1 MVLER
6 SAVVLSEARIRLP
19 TMRIAEHAVGEVRL
33 RPAHRPSMRQLKI
46 AIAGAG
52 IAGLTAARALQTFG
66 FRPIVYEQAASLG
79 EVGAGLTVS
88 PNATHVLN
96 ALGMEGVL
104 ERLGMR
110 PNRGG
115 VKHWQTGEL
124 MVEISRGNEMLEKYG
139 AAYYQIHRADL
150 HRELADLVV
159 TTDPDAIRPGH
170 AFRSVEEHNGA
181 LTIHFENGTTASA
194 DVLIGADGVRSR
206 VRAALFGEQTPR
218 FTGYVAYRGLVPMA
232 NLPDGVV
239 DPTSCLSTGPGRSFT
254 RYLVRG
260 GTLVNFVG
268 LTERDDWREEGWS
281 IRATV
286 EEMLRE
292 YEGWYEDVRTIIR
305 SAPPEGLFKWA
316 LFDREPLPN
325 WTRGAVT
332 LIGDAAHPMLPFL
345 GQGAAMGIEDG
356 MVIGRAFSAADSI
369 GEALRRYQEARL
381 PRANWVMLESRKT
394 ALNYHSGREENFRP
408 GKHVS
413 AESLGL
419 MAYNP
424 AAVPV

>member
-19 TMRIAEHAVGEVRL
+19 TMRIVEHAVREVSL

-96 ALGMEGVL
+96 ALGLEDVL

-139 AAYYQIHRADL
+139 AAYHQIHRADL

-181 LTIHFENGTTASA
+181 LTIHFENGTMASA

>member
-139 AAYYQIHRADL
+139 AAYDQI
-150 HRELADLVV
+150 
-159 TTDPDAIRPGH
+159 
-170 AFRSVEEHNGA
+170 
-181 LTIHFENGTTASA
+181 
-194 DVLIGADGVRSR
+194 
-206 VRAALFGEQTPR
+206 
-218 FTGYVAYRGLVPMA
+218 
-232 NLPDGVV
+232 
-239 DPTSCLSTGPGRSFT
+239 C
-254 RYLVRG
+254 
-260 GTLVNFVG
+260 FVFQ
-268 LTERDDWREEGWS
+268 
-281 IRATV
+281 A
-286 EEMLRE
+286 
-292 YEGWYEDVRTIIR
+292 
-305 SAPPEGLFKWA
+305 
-316 LFDREPLPN
+316 
-325 WTRGAVT
+325 
-332 LIGDAAHPMLPFL
+332 
-345 GQGAAMGIEDG
+345 EDG
-356 MVIGRAFSAADSI
+356 IRDTNS
-369 GEALRRYQEARL
+369 
-381 PRANWVMLESRKT
+381 
-394 ALNYHSGREENFRP
+394 
-408 GKHVS
+408 
-413 AESLGL
+413 
-419 MAYNP
+419 
-424 AAVPV
+424 